1 MIFLQLGGPIIVVV
15 PFRTVKESV
24 SMFNSDNNGAAVSI
38 WTDQVSV
45 AMEVALKLKTNVV
58 WVNSENVY
66 SPKIPH
72 SGVYSSGNSVEGGK
86 EVRINA
92 Y

>member
-1 MIFLQLGGPIIVVV
+1 
-15 PFRTVKESV
+15 
-24 SMFNSDNNGAAVSI
+24 MFNCDNKGAAVSI

-45 AMEVALKLKTNVV
+45 AMEVALKLKTGIV
-58 WVNSENVY
+58 WVNSENVNDAKVPY
-66 SPKIPH
+66 

-86 EVRINA
+86 EVKINV